1 MNKKIKLKIIK
12 KMKFFFL
19 IILIIFSEITPA
31 KWIIKTKL
39 ESQKDSETYNSLEL
53 NIGEYKKA
61 IIYASCDKSEL
72 SSLINEVETYLSSS
86 TTSDFL
92 KSSLENINDGLSYAK
107 KILLKEPCVQS
118 ELNEAKIKLTTAYD
132 NFKLNKGK
140 SFSIPVL
147 EDKIYDTERGFI
159 HPGGLYTQ
167 EDFGRVKNKIE
178 EGDEQ
183 ILTAYNILKTAE
195 YAQPNARTYP
205 VEKIVRGGGVGENYI
220 NAARGATIAFQ
231 NALRWKIEGNLN
243 CAQHAVEVLMSWA
256 KTTKLVTGDSNYALA
271 TGLYGYQFAQAA
283 EIMRDYEGWTGE
295 DFEFFKQWMLNV
307 WYPFCVE
314 FLRERNGTWENK
326 SKWWNAPGHYWS
338 NWGLCNVMAVI
349 SMGIL
354 CDDVFIYNQ
363 GMSFFKYDQVGTYE
377 DPRSQN
383 PIQNNGLTEFLGNL
397 VVTTSQSELET
408 GAYGKLEQMNESGRD
423 IGHACMAAG
432 LAIDIAHQGWQQGD
446 DLFSYM
452 DHRLT
457 AGIVFTAAQTQLIEG
472 LPWTNY
478 QYGTNGFYY
487 TDSRAYIMGEPCL
500 EKYIRPYWG
509 IVIGIYEEVKG
520 IEMPFSKMSYN
531 DMGIDE
537 GAKGGTSG
545 GYDHMGYSFLLNKRD
560 GLVPENKRL
569 TELKGSIKYNGNL
582 YDVIPSLDLEKSLGN
597 INEDIIYHTELGGLI
612 NNYTINNNV
621 CVPKHSSI
629 TLMPILPDGEEN
641 TGNWKWN
648 TGETSQ
654 ELTIEI
660 NKSYAYRVT
669 YTNQNG
675 IKSYQLFTIAIQGD
689 CQKTKATQ
697 SIFFN
702 GTKIGNDTIEAI
714 SGSTLTLELDVVDSY
729 GTIQWSTGETEY
741 TITIPCLNST
751 RNITAIFTNM
761 CGRQFVYIYQLFVIF
776 PSNDLN
782 EDNSLNF
789 LVSTEF
795 KIQKKTSGDEWE
807 DSSDYIINKSNSGI
821 LSINLNNERQKYFYI
836 GVKCD
841 YSPPETF
848 IDYIKLVPLNSDYF
862 Q

>member
-12 KMKFFFL
+12 KMKSFFL
-19 IILIIFSEITPA
+19 VILIIFSEITPA

-39 ESQKDSETYNSLEL
+39 ESQKDSETYISLEL

-167 EDFGRVKNKIE
+167 EDFDRVKRKIE

-195 YAQPNARTYP
+195 YAQPNVRTYP

-349 SMGIL
+349 SIGIL

-397 VVTTSQSELET
+397 VVTTSQSELES
-408 GAYGKLEQMNESGRD
+408 GAYGKLGQMNESGRD

-452 DHRLT
+452 DHRLA
-457 AGIVFTAAQTQLIEG
+457 AGIEFTAAQTQLIEG

-537 GAKGGTSG
+537 GAKCGTSG

-560 GLVPENKRL
+560 GLVPENKRP

-582 YDVIPSLDLEKSLGN
+582 YDVMPSLDLEKSLGN

-714 SGSTLTLELDVVDSY
+714 SGLTLTLELDVVDSY

-789 LVSTEF
+789 LDSTEF